1 MQATKIEMLHKCYVN
16 NTCMYVNKR
25 LADQDLKYF
34 DYPLPL
40 KLDCKLTW
48 AEAAAIALFS
58 SGTLK
63 AQYIS

>member
-1 MQATKIEMLHKCYVN
+1 MLHKCYVN
-16 NTCMYVNKR
+16 NFPMLILIHVNKR

-58 SGTLK
+58 SGTWK
-63 AQYIS
+63 AQYRYIS